1 MSLNKY
7 VSFATKSFTLPDICI
22 RIRSVLDN
30 PRSSAS
36 DLGDLIS
43 LDASLTAKVLRLANS
58 SLFRFPSQ
66 VESVSKAINIIGG
79 EALYNLVIAE
89 TANTAFKYF
98 DTQLI
103 NLDKYWFDSVYCGM
117 VAKQLAKASNIR
129 GSERF
134 FVMGILQNLSEL
146 VIAKRSPELYKNYI
160 EQDNDMLLGARQI
173 HHFGFTFSN
182 CSGTILESWKLP
194 LVLYYPVMHA
204 NDVSRQASDSD
215 IALLALASRVTSM
228 QQNKKTDA
236 DIELF
241 LEDIANNNGVTLD
254 DVANAIEFA
263 DRETAKISMLIH

>member
-1 MSLNKY
+1 
-7 VSFATKSFTLPDICI
+7 
-22 RIRSVLDN
+22 
-30 PRSSAS
+30 
-36 DLGDLIS
+36 
-43 LDASLTAKVLRLANS
+43 
-58 SLFRFPSQ
+58 
-66 VESVSKAINIIGG
+66 
-79 EALYNLVIAE
+79 
-89 TANTAFKYF
+89 
-98 DTQLI
+98 
-103 NLDKYWFDSVYCGM
+103 
-117 VAKQLAKASNIR
+117 
-129 GSERF
+129 
-134 FVMGILQNLSEL
+134 
-146 VIAKRSPELYKNYI
+146 
-160 EQDNDMLLGARQI
+160 MLLGARQI

-182 CSGTILESWKLP
+182 CSGTILENWKLP

>member
-1 MSLNKY
+1 MSLDKY

-43 LDASLTAKVLRLANS
+43 LDSSLTAKVLRLANS

-79 EALYNLVIAE
+79 EALYNLVVAE

-103 NLDKYWFDSVYCGM
+103 NLDKHWFDSVYCGM
-117 VAKQLAKASNIR
+117 VAKHLAKASNMR

-146 VIAKRSPELYKNYI
+146 VIAKRSPELYKSYI

-173 HHFGFTFSN
+173 QHFGFTFSN
-182 CSGTILESWKLP
+182 CSGTILENWKLP

-204 NDVSRQASDSD
+204 NDMSRQATDSD
-215 IALLALASRVTSM
+215 IALLALASRVTAM
-228 QQNKKTDA
+228 QQNEKTDA
-236 DIELF
+236 NIELF
-241 LEDIANNNGVTLD
+241 LEDIANNSGVNID